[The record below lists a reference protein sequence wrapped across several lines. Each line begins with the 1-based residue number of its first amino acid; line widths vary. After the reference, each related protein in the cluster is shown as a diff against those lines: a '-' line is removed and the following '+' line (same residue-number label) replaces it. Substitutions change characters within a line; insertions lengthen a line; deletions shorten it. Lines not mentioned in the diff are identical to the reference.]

1 MFPSAIQTA
10 SREYADRACSQAS
23 AAFRSVFRSIAA
35 LVVMGSVMQPFDKAS
50 STEAA
55 RTREI
60 GRYDNVEID
69 LIAEGRGPLIVMLPS
84 RGRDSEDFD
93 DVAARLAEAGYR
105 VLRPQP
111 RGAGKSTGPLENIRM
126 QDFARD
132 VAHVIAREQAGP
144 AVIAGHAYGNWVARM
159 TATDHPALVRG
170 IVLMAAAAK
179 TYPDELRAAVQ
190 QSADT
195 SLPTEQRLAAL
206 RKGFFHPTHDPAV
219 WLHGWAPVANKA
231 QGVASSAT
239 KQAEYWQAGKVP
251 MLDLVPDRD
260 PSKPKE
266 KWNESREEFGDRVS
280 VIVIPNAS
288 HALIPEQPGAVVDA
302 ILAWIAKL

>member
-1 MFPSAIQTA
+1 MRGMVAL
-10 SREYADRACSQAS
+10 
-23 AAFRSVFRSIAA
+23 AA
-35 LVVMGSVMQPFDKAS
+35 MWPVMQPPDVAAS
-50 STEAA
+50 AEVT

-60 GRYDNVEID
+60 VRYDNVEID

-93 DVAARLAEAGYR
+93 DVASRLAAAGYR

-111 RGAGKSTGPLENIRM
+111 RGAGRSTGPLEGIRT
-126 QDFARD
+126 QDLARD
-132 VAHVIAREQAGP
+132 VAHVIAREKAGP

-190 QSADT
+190 QSGDA
-195 SLPTEQRLAAL
+195 SLPDEQRLAAL
-206 RKGFFHPTHDPAV
+206 RKGFFLPPHDASV
-219 WLHGWAPVANKA
+219 WLRGWAPAANKA
-231 QGVASSAT
+231 QGAAASAT
-239 KQAEYWQAGKVP
+239 KQAEYWQAGTVP

-260 PSKPKE
+260 PFKPKE
-266 KWNESREEFGDRVS
+266 KWNESREEFGERVS
-280 VIVIPNAS
+280 VVVIPNAS
-288 HALIPEQPGAVVDA
+288 HALIPEQPDAVVDA